1 MIGQIVQIIR
11 EISEKAD
18 SMSVHDLA
26 DVISRDPSTMTRILG
41 IAGTLGYNPGGAE
54 ITSIPQAIA
63 VVGFERIRN
72 LAISVMLL
80 ENVEQSC
87 GVEINRELAGLSL
100 TGGLIAAGICKLNGK
115 VEPDL
120 GFLCGALRSYGR
132 MLMATFLS
140 EEYSKILACGAGGTV
155 PDHVFRKNFGLTPL
169 ELGRELFHNMQLP
182 QMILRTFQ
190 DIPEATRDRLG
201 ESPSGALLLAADLGL
216 RIADALAT
224 RDLTEEDFARRM
236 ADITQGYPEG
246 FELTNQQ
253 TGDLVKEISSQISSF
268 SQAGRFSKGNVVL
281 FQRMDC
287 LAEGRKPPPPFA
299 PKVKRQVPPPEL
311 PPAKRASGI
320 LGTAQVEIDRMLD
333 APQTEIHALLSLVIQ
348 ALLDALSLESC
359 LVFVRQSQGA
369 FHLEHGAGPLLES
382 IDRAIMLRADQR
394 DVFGV
399 PVSRGEDVLIQ
410 NPDDP
415 RMRAFVPEWLRRP
428 GHALPFLLLPLKDST
443 GTYGLLCGICRNAAA
458 FALVGQVNSEL
469 RLFRAKL
476 VRLGSRIRAR
486 QP

>member
-201 ESPSGALLLAADLGL
+201 ESPSGALLLAADLLDDQGEL
-216 RIADALAT
+216 EPQLLPEPVPVLSLFLTACEGAAKQRLLQDELEQARRYAEASRDALRRYPDSETAGGP
-224 RDLTEEDFARRM
+224 ARV
-236 ADITQGYPEG
+236 QVL
-246 FELTNQQ
+246 EL
-253 TGDLVKEISSQISSF
+253 L
-268 SQAGRFSKGNVVL
+268 R
-281 FQRMDC
+281 RC
-287 LAEGRKPPPPFA
+287 A
-299 PKVKRQVPPPEL
+299 PK
-311 PPAKRASGI
+311 AS
-320 LGTAQVEIDRMLD
+320 
-333 APQTEIHALLSLVIQ
+333 
-348 ALLDALSLESC
+348 
-359 LVFVRQSQGA
+359 
-369 FHLEHGAGPLLES
+369 
-382 IDRAIMLRADQR
+382 
-394 DVFGV
+394 
-399 PVSRGEDVLIQ
+399 
-410 NPDDP
+410 
-415 RMRAFVPEWLRRP
+415 
-428 GHALPFLLLPLKDST
+428 
-443 GTYGLLCGICRNAAA
+443 
-458 FALVGQVNSEL
+458 
-469 RLFRAKL
+469 
-476 VRLGSRIRAR
+476 
-486 QP
+486 